1 MTNME
6 RFRLATKNQ
15 LSPEQRQLFDLVLAA
30 GITIHP
36 KIFKVLMDLLALN
49 VPPHAI
55 LSLLREV
62 RDKIPHGQ
70 QEDMNENL
78 TAWDHTSGS
87 HT

>member
-6 RFRLATKNQ
+6 RFRLVTKNQ
-15 LSPEQRQLFDLVLAA
+15 LNPEQRQLFDLVLAT

-62 RDKIPHGQ
+62 HDKIPQ
-70 QEDMNENL
+70 DMNENF
-78 TAWDHTSGS
+78 TAWDHTDGS

>member
-1 MTNME
+1 
-6 RFRLATKNQ
+6 
-15 LSPEQRQLFDLVLAA
+15 
-30 GITIHP
+30 
-36 KIFKVLMDLLALN
+36 MDLLALN

-62 RDKIPHGQ
+62 HDKIPYGQ

-78 TAWDHTSGS
+78 TAWDRTGGS

>member
-1 MTNME
+1 ME
-6 RFRLATKNQ
+6 RFRLVTKSHLN
-15 LSPEQRQLFDLVLAA
+15 PEQRQLFDLVLAA

-36 KIFKVLMDLLALN
+36 EIFKVLMDLLALN

-62 RDKIPHGQ
+62 QDKIPQGQ
-70 QEDMNENL
+70 QEDVNENL
-78 TAWDHTSGS
+78 RAWDRTSGS